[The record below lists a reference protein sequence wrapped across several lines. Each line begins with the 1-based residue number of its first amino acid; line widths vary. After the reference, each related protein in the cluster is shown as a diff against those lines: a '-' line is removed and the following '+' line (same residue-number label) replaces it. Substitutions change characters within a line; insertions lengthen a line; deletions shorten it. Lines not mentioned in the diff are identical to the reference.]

1 MFLVGLTGGVA
12 AGKSSA
18 ANIFRELGVPI
29 IDADAI
35 AREIVEPGEAAY
47 NEIRYYK
54 CKLALSEKTIFN
66 INGLVHL
73 YLFI

>member
-18 ANIFRELGVPI
+18 ANIFHELGVPI

-35 AREIVEPGEAAY
+35 ARDVVEPGEAAY
-47 NEIRYYK
+47 YEIRYYK
-54 CKLALSEKTIFN
+54 YMFTL
-66 INGLVHL
+66 
-73 YLFI
+73 

>member
-35 AREIVEPGEAAY
+35 ARDVVEPGEAAY
-47 NEIRYYK
+47 YEIK
-54 CKLALSEKTIFN
+54 
-66 INGLVHL
+66 
-73 YLFI
+73 